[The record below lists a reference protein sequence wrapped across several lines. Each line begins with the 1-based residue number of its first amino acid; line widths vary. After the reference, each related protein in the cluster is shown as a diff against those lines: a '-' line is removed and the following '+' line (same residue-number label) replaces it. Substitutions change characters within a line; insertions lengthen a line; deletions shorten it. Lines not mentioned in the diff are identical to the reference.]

1 MPKDPFSH
9 LIIGKAMKTH
19 TALGPGLVEEFY
31 HQHLVSQLCADG
43 IEHLSKPRLDLIYRG
58 CVADTFEPDLVFP
71 GKLIPELK
79 ALRGE
84 FAPSHYTQLLG
95 YLKASGIHVGLLMDF
110 GKSSLAPVRVR
121 FDPAEAD
128 FPDVAVPPRFS
139 NSKLGRHLIEILHRM
154 HADIGLG
161 YRETTWQGIFM
172 AALQAEALSFCPSP
186 QVAIFNQ
193 GSATLRCILVEN
205 ACPISITAL
214 GDGISAAD
222 RAVLQSNLRRLGLP
236 WGIAVHFG
244 RRSVDLRIVQA
255 PTNHE
260 LTHA

>member
-9 LIIGKAMKTH
+9 RIIGKAMKTH
-19 TALGPGLVEEFY
+19 SALGPGLVEEFY
-31 HQHLVSQLCADG
+31 HQHLVSQLRSDG
-43 IEHLSKPRLDLIYRG
+43 IEHLSKPRFDLIYRG
-58 CVADTFEPDLVFP
+58 YLADTFEADLVFP

-84 FAPSHYTQLLG
+84 FAPSHYTQLLA
-95 YLKASGIHVGLLMDF
+95 YLKAWQMHVGLLIDF
-110 GKSSLAPVRVR
+110 GKASLDPIRVR
-121 FDPAEAD
+121 FDPAEAE
-128 FPDVAVPPRFS
+128 FPDASVPPRLQ
-139 NSKLGRHLIEILHRM
+139 NSELSLHLIEILRRM
-154 HADIGLG
+154 HEDIGLG

-172 AALQAEALSFCPSP
+172 AALQAESVSFLPSP

-193 GSATLRCILVEN
+193 GSASLRCILVEN
-205 ACPISITAL
+205 VCPVSITAL

-244 RRSVDLRIVQA
+244 RRCVDLRVIQA
-255 PTNHE
+255 PANH
-260 LTHA
+260 HP